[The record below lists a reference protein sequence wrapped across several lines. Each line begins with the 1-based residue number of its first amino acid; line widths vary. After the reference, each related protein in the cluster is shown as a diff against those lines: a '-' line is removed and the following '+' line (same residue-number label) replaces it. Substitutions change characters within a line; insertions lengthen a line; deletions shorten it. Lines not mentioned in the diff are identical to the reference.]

1 MKKILFS
8 LLFVFCLIGVNAAN
22 NGNSEFTLTETVQY
36 GGQCDASK
44 PVRVSLYSYTEWN
57 GEFSCQGFGYVREKN
72 GKKVCAVNGVDYAI
86 SRSSR
91 CEYKYMINYDG
102 EIYYFNIE

>member
-1 MKKILFS
+1 MKKIFVVIA
-8 LLFVFCLIGVNAAN
+8 LLFIVSSVAPIY
-22 NGNSEFTLTETVQY
+22 TTVYQW